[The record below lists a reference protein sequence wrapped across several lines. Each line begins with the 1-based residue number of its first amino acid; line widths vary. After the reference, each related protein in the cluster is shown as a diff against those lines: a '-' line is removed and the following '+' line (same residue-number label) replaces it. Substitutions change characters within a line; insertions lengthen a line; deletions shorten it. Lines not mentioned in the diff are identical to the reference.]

1 VAEQHLKVTG
11 LTKSFGSLRAVDEV
25 SFEVNQGELITLLGP
40 SGCGKTTTLRM
51 LAGLERPDAGEVC
64 VKDRLV
70 SSAERRI
77 FLPPE
82 KRGMGMVFQSYAVW
96 PHMTVFENVA
106 FPLHARGVSA
116 AERRGRGM
124 AALET
129 VGLAGF
135 ADRPAPQ
142 LSGGQQQ
149 RVALARAIVSDP
161 AVLLLDEPFSN
172 LDARLRDEMRLELR
186 GLQRRLGVTSVFV
199 THDQTEAMM
208 LSDRVLVMNTGRVE
222 QEGTPREV
230 YESPRSPFVMD
241 FLGQVSHLPAVVART
256 LDGQVAVRA
265 EDGPEVLLPHDPV
278 EDLREGE
285 AVVLAF
291 RSADVELTQDGRGTW
306 QGTVA
311 SVVYLGGR
319 EEYLIRIGS
328 ANIRAERARARLGVG
343 TPVGVSVPGQL
354 IRVWR
359 SHLS

>member
-1 VAEQHLKVTG
+1 LSKRFGGVLAVDNV
-11 LTKSFGSLRAVDEV
+11 SFAVDE
-25 SFEVNQGELITLLGP
+25 GELITLLGP

-51 LAGLERPDAGEVC
+51 LAGLERPDAGEVR
-64 VKDRLV
+64 VSDRLL

-96 PHMTVFENVA
+96 PHMSVFENVA

-116 AERRGRGM
+116 AERRRRAM

-208 LSDRVLVMNTGRVE
+208 LSDRVLVINAGRVE

-230 YESPRSPFVMD
+230 YESPCSQFVMD
-241 FLGQVSHLPAVVART
+241 FLGQVSHLPAVVCRVF
-256 LDGQVAVRA
+256 DGAVAAVRVQDA
-265 EDGPEVLLPHDPV
+265 PEVVLPAV
-278 EDLREGE
+278 GVSEGE
-285 AVVLAF
+285 PVVLAF
-291 RSADVELTQDGRGTW
+291 RSADVQLSDPDHSTW
-306 QGTVA
+306 NGTVA
-311 SVVYLGGR
+311 SVVYVGGR
-319 EEYLIRIGS
+319 EEYLISIGS
-328 ANIRAERARARLGVG
+328 GSVRAEQGAARLTVG
-343 TPVGVSVPGQL
+343 ARVGVSVPSAS

-359 SHLS
+359 SQPT

>member
-1 VAEQHLKVTG
+1 LSKRFGAVMAVDDV
-11 LTKSFGSLRAVDEV
+11 SFAVDE
-25 SFEVNQGELITLLGP
+25 GELITLLGP

-51 LAGLERPDAGEVC
+51 LAGLERPDAGEVQ
-64 VKDRLV
+64 VSDRLL

-82 KRGMGMVFQSYAVW
+82 RRGIGMVFQSYAVW
-96 PHMTVFENVA
+96 PHMSVFENVA
-106 FPLHARGVSA
+106 FPLHARGVSS
-116 AERRGRGM
+116 AERRRRAM

-208 LSDRVLVMNTGRVE
+208 LSDRVLVMNAGRVE

-230 YESPRSPFVMD
+230 YESPRSQFVMD
-241 FLGQVSHLPAVVART
+241 FLGQVSHLPAVVCRR
-256 LDGQVAVRA
+256 LDGAVAVRVQ
-265 EDGPEVLLPHDPV
+265 DGPEVVVPAGDV
-278 EDLREGE
+278 SEGE
-285 AVVLAF
+285 PVLLAF
-291 RSADVELTQDGRGTW
+291 RSADVHLSDPDHASW
-306 QGTVA
+306 DGTVA
-311 SVVYLGGR
+311 SVVYVGGR
-319 EEYLIRIGS
+319 EEYLISIGS
-328 ANIRAERARARLGVG
+328 ATVRAERGPARLAAG
-343 TPVGVSVPGQL
+343 TRVGVSVPSAS

-359 SHLS
+359 SQPT

>member
-1 VAEQHLKVTG
+1 MPDEHLQVAHVS
-11 LTKSFGSLRAVDEV
+11 KSFGSLRAVDDV
-25 SFEVNQGELITLLGP
+25 SFHVKQGELITLLGP

-51 LAGLERPDAGEVC
+51 LAGLERPDAGEVWLA
-64 VKDRLV
+64 DRLL

-96 PHMTVFENVA
+96 PHMSVFENVA

-116 AERRGRGM
+116 DDRRRRTM
-124 AALET
+124 ASLET
-129 VGLAGF
+129 VGLAGV

-149 RVALARAIVSDP
+149 RVALARAIVADP
-161 AVLLLDEPFSN
+161 SVLLLDEPFSN

-208 LSDRVLVMNTGRVE
+208 LSDRVLVMNAGRVE

-230 YESPRSPFVMD
+230 YESPRSQFVMD
-241 FLGQVSHLPAVVART
+241 FLGQVSHLPAVVCRM
-256 LDGQVAVRA
+256 LDGAVAVRVENA
-265 EDGPEVLLPHDPV
+265 TEVVLPGSHDL
-278 EDLREGE
+278 DLREGDP
-285 AVVLAF
+285 VMLAF
-291 RSADVELTQDGRGTW
+291 RSADVQLGEPGGSNWDGS
-306 QGTVA
+306 VA
-311 SVVYLGGR
+311 SVVYVGGR
-319 EEYLIRIGS
+319 EEYLIRVGE
-328 ANIRAERARARLGVG
+328 ATVRAERAPTRLAVG
-343 TPVGVSVPGQL
+343 SRVGVSVPRNL

-359 SHLS
+359 SQLT